1 MFLNNDLE
9 IKCRNSLAD
18 SSLWTAQHVQAMLYL
33 NIGLKKK
40 WFNAGVC
47 CVKQTDA
54 KMFMVD
60 LW

>member
-40 WFNAGVC
+40 IGLMQVC
-47 CVKQTDA
+47 AV
-54 KMFMVD
+54 
-60 LW
+60 